1 MVTAAGAAS
10 FSASPAL
17 SYAHGSPP
25 PPAAATRTADLGKG
39 ERKGDFDA
47 ATPSSSNYYF
57 VVF

>member
-1 MVTAAGAAS
+1 VVTAAGAAS

-25 PPAAATRTADLGKG
+25 LAAATRTADLGKG